1 MMVSSRA
8 RFSVLSRMVGAVA
21 LFISAVTQP
30 ALAEEAASDATAED
44 APVDLEEDEAA
55 PAPLETEDTSAA
67 SESTSDDAEEQ
78 KDDKKKGDVQLLIG
92 ARYRMMVL
100 PKGLMNMFGVD
111 GGRTVVRSGVGGEVG
126 GYFGKSADGFLV
138 MGSVWWL
145 GYGLKPT
152 AFKGKND
159 DQTAWEIIESTM
171 GAVFLTVDTMWDH
184 KITDGLSFNVG
195 AGFGLG
201 IVTGKLYRSEAYT
214 NNYNPD
220 LPADNGWPN
229 LSYCRDASG
238 NPGPNGT
245 VECPNDGNY
254 GQSNK
259 WPVYP
264 WINFQVGL
272 RYQPVDWFVGR
283 FDMGLGS
290 SGIWFGLGADYSLF
304 L

>member
-1 MMVSSRA
+1 MILGFRKRYQV
-8 RFSVLSRMVGAVA
+8 FFAVA
-21 LFISAVTQP
+21 LGAAACTSTWTHAARAQDES
-30 ALAEEAASDATAED
+30 AEEGGDPS
-44 APVDLEEDEAA
+44 PVDLEEEGELEGAPEAG
-55 PAPLETEDTSAA
+55 PAP
-67 SESTSDDAEEQ
+67 EEATPLDKGEQ
-78 KDDKKKGDVQLLIG
+78 GGEGKKKGNVQLLIG
-92 ARYRMMVL
+92 ARYRALVL
-100 PKGLMNMFGVD
+100 PKGLINLFGVD
-111 GGRTVVRSGVGGEVG
+111 GGRTVFRNGVGGEVG

-138 MGSVWWL
+138 MGSIWWL

-159 DQTAWEIIESTM
+159 DDTAWEIIESTM
-171 GAVFLTVDTMWDH
+171 GALYFTVDTMWDH
-184 KITDGLSFNVG
+184 KIAAGLSFNVG

-201 IVTGKLYRSEAYT
+201 VVTGKLYRNEAYV

-229 LSYCRDASG
+229 LSYCRTPAG
-238 NPGPNGT
+238 LPGPNGT
-245 VECPNDGNY
+245 VECPDGGNY
-254 GQSNK
+254 GQSDR

-283 FDMGLGS
+283 FDMGIGS

>member
-1 MMVSSRA
+1 MFASPTPS
-8 RFSVLSRMVGAVA
+8 FLSGLVLATSLVA
-21 LFISAVTQP
+21 STLSQ
-30 ALAEEAASDATAED
+30 AAHAQQDATEPTTEAEPDD
-44 APVDLEEDEAA
+44 APVDLDDEETTPEPSSEMTSAMADEAG
-55 PAPLETEDTSAA
+55 
-67 SESTSDDAEEQ
+67 EEAGE
-78 KDDKKKGDVQLLIG
+78 KKKGDVQLLIG

-111 GGRTVVRSGVGGEVG
+111 GGRTVVRHGVGGEVG

-159 DQTAWEIIESTM
+159 DATAWEIIESTM
-171 GAVFLTVDTMWDH
+171 GAVYLTVDTMWDH
-184 KITDGLSFNVG
+184 KITTGLSFNIG

-201 IVTGKLYRSEAYT
+201 IVTGKLYRNEAYI
-214 NNYNPD
+214 NDINPD

-229 LSYCRDASG
+229 LSYC
-238 NPGPNGT
+238 PGPQGN
-245 VECPNDGNY
+245 VECPSDGNY
-254 GQSNK
+254 GQATK

-264 WINFQVGL
+264 WINFQLGL

-290 SGIWFGLGADYSLF
+290 SGVWFGLGADYSLF

>member
-1 MMVSSRA
+1 MFASPTRSFLSGLVLVSSLVASTLSQSARA
-8 RFSVLSRMVGAVA
+8 QDDAGEGA
-21 LFISAVTQP
+21 T
-30 ALAEEAASDATAED
+30 ETEASE
-44 APVDLEEDEAA
+44 APVDLDDEETTAEASGEPSTATPEDEGV
-55 PAPLETEDTSAA
+55 DK
-67 SESTSDDAEEQ
+67 DEEAD
-78 KDDKKKGDVQLLIG
+78 KKKKGDVQLLIG

-111 GGRTVVRSGVGGEVG
+111 GGRTVVRNGLGGEVG

-159 DQTAWEIIESTM
+159 DETAWEIIESTM
-171 GAVFLTVDTMWDH
+171 GAVYLTVDTMWDH
-184 KITDGLSFNVG
+184 KITTGLSFNIG

-201 IVTGKLYRSEAYT
+201 IVTGKLFRNEAYV
-214 NNYNPD
+214 NNINPD

-229 LSYCRDASG
+229 LSYC
-238 NPGPNGT
+238 PGPQGS
-245 VECPNDGNY
+245 VECPSDGNY
-254 GQSNK
+254 GQATK

-264 WINFQVGL
+264 WINFQLGL

>member
-1 MMVSSRA
+1 MFASPPRPFLSDL
-8 RFSVLSRMVGAVA
+8 VLVCSLAT
-21 LFISAVTQP
+21 FTFTQS
-30 ALAEEAASDATAED
+30 ALAQDDATEGATEAAED
-44 APVDLEEDEAA
+44 APIDLEEEEAA
-55 PAPLETEDTSAA
+55 PEQGSASAA
-67 SESTSDDAEEQ
+67 TPVDEGTEEKADAG
-78 KDDKKKGDVQLLIG
+78 KKGDVQLLIG

-111 GGRTVVRSGVGGEVG
+111 GGRTVVRNGVGGEVG

-159 DQTAWEIIESTM
+159 DATAWEIIESTM
-171 GAVFLTVDTMWDH
+171 GALYLTVDTMWDH
-184 KITDGLSFNVG
+184 KITNGLSFNVG

-201 IVTGKLYRSEAYT
+201 IVTGKLYRNEGYI
-214 NNYNPD
+214 NNVNPD

-229 LSYCRDASG
+229 LSYC
-238 NPGPNGT
+238 PGPQGN
-245 VECPNDGNY
+245 VECPGDGNY
-254 GQSNK
+254 GQSKK

-264 WINFQVGL
+264 WINFQLGL